1 MLPYGNRGPNW
12 IVCFLW
18 AYIIAW
24 QVLSESQ
31 TLQICSQSPE
41 ERKLPPRVLRTR
53 DGHVYVASNQLQSC
67 THKWQK
73 HRGHPQGPHPQRPG
87 SFTALPPMLLLLG
100 GRWGRLCLF
109 VSPTSSV
116 IQATVCKNAG
126 FLGVSLPL
134 TPGEPKNISS
144 LPPNLE

>member
-1 MLPYGNRGPNW
+1 MLPYGNRGLHW

-24 QVLSESQ
+24 QVLLEPQ

-53 DGHVYVASNQLQSC
+53 DGHVYVASSQLQSC

-87 SFTALPPMLLLLG
+87 SFTALPPVLLLL
-100 GRWGRLCLF
+100 WGVG
-109 VSPTSSV
+109 VSVPVCFTSQHRHPGHDV
-116 IQATVCKNAG
+116 QRCWIV
-126 FLGVSLPL
+126 VSLPL
-134 TPGEPKNISS
+134 TPG
-144 LPPNLE
+144 

>member
-1 MLPYGNRGPNW
+1 MLYNYMLPYGNRGLNW

-24 QVLSESQ
+24 QFLLEPQ
-31 TLQICSQSPE
+31 TLQICSQGPE

-73 HRGHPQGPHPQRPG
+73 YRGHPQGPTLRSLAPSLPFPQC
-87 SFTALPPMLLLLG
+87 SCCCG
-100 GRWGRLCLF
+100 GRGVCACLF
-109 VSPTSSV
+109 HLPAPSSRPRCAKMLDCCEPSPDTR
-116 IQATVCKNAG
+116 IT
-126 FLGVSLPL
+126 
-134 TPGEPKNISS
+134 
-144 LPPNLE
+144 